1 MLKLP
6 NQLTDPQANEIVKAF
21 VNERLISLMEE
32 IILDEV
38 AWDMALAGEL
48 GEDAMTK
55 SFEEMV
61 DLAALMNDMEF
72 AENVSMTYL
81 PEDFPVDRANQEFFG
96 LYNLLKADKEYV
108 PDLVKEY
115 ILYAIIFMEIEQTDM
130 INEDIADGLFEIG
143 DEMEEPFGEIPKALK
158 NITFLDP
165 ISDEDEEYT
174 TVEQIPE
181 PERTIVRDAVR
192 KMCEG
197 SVPVEEL
204 DEHVDYVLSTYED
217 LREYEES
224 CFWDHDFM
232 LLDDMTEDE
241 IRESGLN
248 EMMGIV
254 GPKPSNVIE
263 FPFKYADG
271 EEKNIKAKVIVHPWD
286 TEDKEDT

>member
-197 SVPVEEL
+197 SVPEEEL